1 MFTNRSKVLHLNDI
15 GPELATV
22 HWEVPMP
29 THREIPQD
37 TDSAQHGESVSST
50 PRLKRPSPRPDGR
63 PESLHRPGK
72 GAPQPGEASSDTS
85 TGADEHLGATEE
97 QVSETPAPAGDAF
110 EDEPKQG

>member
-1 MFTNRSKVLHLNDI
+1 MFTTHSKVLPVDDI

-22 HWEVPMP
+22 PWEVPMP
-29 THREIPQD
+29 TRRDIPQD
-37 TDSAQHGESVSST
+37 TDSAQDGESGAST

-63 PESLHRPGK
+63 PESHKPGN
-72 GAPQPGEASSDTS
+72 GAPQPDEASSDAS

>member
-1 MFTNRSKVLHLNDI
+1 MLTNRSKVVHLDDI

-29 THREIPQD
+29 THRDTPQD

-50 PRLKRPSPRPDGR
+50 PPLKPASPQAD
-63 PESLHRPGK
+63 
-72 GAPQPGEASSDTS
+72 
-85 TGADEHLGATEE
+85 GADEHLGATEE

>member
-1 MFTNRSKVLHLNDI
+1 MLTNRSKVVHIDDI

-29 THREIPQD
+29 THRDTPQD

-50 PRLKRPSPRPDGR
+50 PRLKRPSPRAVGR
-63 PESLHRPGK
+63 PESLHK
-72 GAPQPGEASSDTS
+72 PGEASSDTS